1 MWHGA
6 ETRTSAESTRSG
18 TRPSTR
24 YAAFASSPCA
34 RHDIVHS
41 SAHPSGASAS
51 SATRN
56 ACHRSSRPG
65 QSTRASS
72 ASRSAS
78 NVAPRAGVTA
88 RATPTR
94 RRSDAHSAS
103 RASAASA
110 MTSEH
115 RRPGG
120 VDFSSERNPRAGRG
134 SKLSAAVTIFAVPR
148 ASRGPSLARTAR
160 VSCRAHARR
169 LRRPARPPARSLAPR
184 GRHAHAARAHRSRAT
199 HALRWGPR
207 ARPHVSIASRVAP
220 GRVRHVGP
228 GRAPPEE
235 AAQRCALG
243 SARVRAI
250 PTPRPARGVPRAAI
264 ARPAPRLSR
273 ARSGQPPPHPTHPP
287 PHARLASRL
296 TPVAPSPPRRAARPE
311 LSP

>member
-1 MWHGA
+1 MGVPGRRGALRATDAPLRGGAEAGEVLGGDARGRDREALVQEQRRGGAGRGRGEGEEGGPSSARPPTRRPRADDGASARPVFASKATSSTRRDSENGMWHGA

-51 SATRN
+51 STTRN

-115 RRPGG
+115 RRPPPGG

-134 SKLSAAVTIFAVPR
+134 SKL
-148 ASRGPSLARTAR
+148 
-160 VSCRAHARR
+160 
-169 LRRPARPPARSLAPR
+169 LAPR
-184 GRHAHAARAHRSRAT
+184 
-199 HALRWGPR
+199 
-207 ARPHVSIASRVAP
+207 
-220 GRVRHVGP
+220 
-228 GRAPPEE
+228 
-235 AAQRCALG
+235 
-243 SARVRAI
+243 
-250 PTPRPARGVPRAAI
+250 
-264 ARPAPRLSR
+264 
-273 ARSGQPPPHPTHPP
+273 
-287 PHARLASRL
+287 
-296 TPVAPSPPRRAARPE
+296 
-311 LSP
+311 

>member
-56 ACHRSSRPG
+56 AMPSQLAPG
-65 QSTRASS
+65 PVHARLERVAERLERRA
-72 ASRSAS
+72 AR
-78 NVAPRAGVTA
+78 GGTA

-115 RRPGG
+115 RRPPPGAATWNEFFF
-120 VDFSSERNPRAGRG
+120 VSE
-134 SKLSAAVTIFAVPR
+134 K
-148 ASRGPSLARTAR
+148 
-160 VSCRAHARR
+160 
-169 LRRPARPPARSLAPR
+169 
-184 GRHAHAARAHRSRAT
+184 
-199 HALRWGPR
+199 
-207 ARPHVSIASRVAP
+207 
-220 GRVRHVGP
+220 
-228 GRAPPEE
+228 
-235 AAQRCALG
+235 
-243 SARVRAI
+243 SARGGALE
-250 PTPRPARGVPRAAI
+250 PR
-264 ARPAPRLSR
+264 
-273 ARSGQPPPHPTHPP
+273 
-287 PHARLASRL
+287 
-296 TPVAPSPPRRAARPE
+296 
-311 LSP
+311 